1 MSHLAYYDQS
11 NRNPVVPHCF
21 SDLPAAVDV
30 AADVAAVDVAAD
42 DAVVVAAAAGRVDWN
57 TSVAVFWLIARHN
70 RAPIDPPSLLLP
82 HAYCR

>member
-30 AADVAAVDVAAD
+30 AADDVGAVDVAA
-42 DAVVVAAAAGRVDWN
+42 AAAAAAGRVDWN
-57 TSVAVFWLIARHN
+57 TSSAIMKLYATV
-70 RAPIDPPSLLLP
+70 SLPCALWVIWSVLHP
-82 HAYCR
+82 KRSTQ

>member
-1 MSHLAYYDQS
+1 MLQCNECLQLLRYQCMMSCMSHLAYYDQS

-30 AADVAAVDVAAD
+30 AADAAVVDVAAD

-57 TSVAVFWLIARHN
+57 TSSQRL
-70 RAPIDPPSLLLP
+70 
-82 HAYCR
+82 